1 MEITNNSVK
10 KWLEEIKHSKKHEK
24 DFRKQGE
31 SIIEIN
37 NGEKPDKIPFNILY
51 SNTETLVPALYSQT
65 PRPIVKRRFN
75 QDEKPV
81 VEAAEKAGTRML
93 EYLLDTNTEGYEKF
107 DDSMMDAVLDAVL
120 PGRGVTQIKFDAEME
135 VIETEVGIEGEE
147 TEIEVE
153 EVTERVK
160 WAFVCTDSKK
170 WDRVY
175 FGFAHKWSDVS
186 WIAFEDYLDEEECT
200 KIFGEEKAKELKY
213 TENEDDEETGD
224 TGEKS
229 SIKTA
234 IIYQIWDKSDKKVKW
249 ISPQYDGYLKE
260 QVDPLQITGFFP
272 IPKPLML
279 HRKSNNMMPTALYTM
294 YENQAKE
301 LNRITVRLNKILE
314 AIKVRGVY
322 DGAFGDDLEKILDG
336 DDNDLIPTE
345 KGASLIEGG
354 FDKAIWLMPVGELVG
369 VAQQLFAAREECKRV
384 IYEIT
389 GLSDIIRGQSKAS
402 ETLGAQQIKASWGT
416 MRLKNM
422 QKEVQHYVRDTLRIM
437 LDVASM
443 KIPERF
449 WPKITGLPY
458 PTDEER
464 DRAKMELQMLQ
475 QQMQQ
480 QTMLH
485 QKQQQQMAQM
495 AQSSGQQP
503 PPMQPLQQQP
513 IPPELIALAE
523 SPSWS
528 EILEVLKDDFTR
540 SYKIDIETNSTL
552 DVEATEDKQQVG
564 EFMNAMAQFMN
575 GIQPMIQDGSMPFGA
590 MKSMLLEVTRRYRF
604 GMDVEN
610 EIKSMQ
616 EPQKPDVK
624 QQQEQMKQA
633 QKQMQQKEQELKKLS
648 DTIEQNKQKAGE
660 ELDKQFIK
668 LEQEKM
674 QFDFDKR
681 LAAEQQKF
689 NEKLALQRVDMKASD
704 KENDMK
710 SLFEKQKRDLQ
721 SMLDKQVARVENAAK
736 STVNQERI

>member
-1 MEITNNSVK
+1 MEITNTAVK
-10 KWLEEIKHSKKHEK
+10 KWIDEIDHSKKREK
-24 DFRKQGE
+24 DFRKNGE

-37 NGEKPDKIPFNILY
+37 NGEKPNKMPFNILY
-51 SNTETLVPALYSQT
+51 SNTETLTPALYSQT
-65 PRPIVKRRFN
+65 PRPVVKRRFN
-75 QDEKPV
+75 QDEKPA

-93 EYLLDTNTEGYEKF
+93 EYLLDTNMEGYERF
-107 DDSMMDAVLDAVL
+107 DDSMMDAVLDAAL
-120 PGRGVTQIKFDAEME
+120 PGRGITQIKFDAEME
-135 VIETEVGIEGEE
+135 VVES
-147 TEIEVE
+147 EIEIEDEDSELEIE
-153 EVTERVK
+153 EASETVK
-160 WAFVCTDSKK
+160 WAFVCTDSRK

-175 FGFAHKWSDVS
+175 FGFAHKWADMP
-186 WIAFEDYLDEEECT
+186 WIAFEDYLDEGECK
-200 KIFGEEKAKELKY
+200 KIFGEEIAEKLKY
-213 TENEDDEETGD
+213 TENEDDEETD
-224 TGEKS
+224 DSGEKS
-229 SIKTA
+229 STKTA
-234 IIYQIWDKSDKKVKW
+234 IIYQIWDKTDKKVKW
-249 ISPQYDGYLKE
+249 VSPQYDGFLKE
-260 QVDPLQITGFFP
+260 QDDPLQITGFFP

-279 HRKSNNMMPTALYTM
+279 HRKSNNLMPTALYTM

-301 LNRITVRLNKILE
+301 LNRITVRLNKIIE
-314 AIKVRGVY
+314 AIKFRGVY
-322 DGAFGDDLEKILDG
+322 DGAFGDDLEKIFDG

-345 KGASLIEGG
+345 KGASLVEGG
-354 FDKAIWLMPVGELVG
+354 FDKAIWILPLGELVG
-369 VAQQLFAAREECKRV
+369 VAQQLFSAREECKRV

-422 QKEVQHYVRDTLRIM
+422 QKEVQYYVRDSLRIM
-437 LDVASM
+437 LDVASQ

-458 PTDEER
+458 PTDDER
-464 DRAKMELQMLQ
+464 DKAKAELQALQ

-480 QTMLH
+480 QAQVH
-485 QKQQQQMAQM
+485 QQQQQQIAQM
-495 AQSSGQQP
+495 AQSKGEQP
-503 PPMQPLQQQP
+503 PPPQPLQQQP
-513 IPPELIALAE
+513 PPPELIALVEA
-523 SPSWS
+523 PSWS
-528 EILEVLKDDFTR
+528 EILEILRDDFIR

-564 EFMNAMAQFMN
+564 EFMNALAQFMN
-575 GIQPMIQDGSMPFGA
+575 GAQPMVENGTLPFGA
-590 MKSMLLEVTRRYRF
+590 MKSMLLEITRRYRF

-616 EPQKPDVK
+616 EPPKQNT
-624 QQQEQMKQA
+624 QQQMEQMKQQ
-633 QKQMQQKEQELKKLS
+633 QKQMQQQQQEMQKMS
-648 DTIEQNKQKAGE
+648 QTIEQNKRKAGE
-660 ELDKQFIK
+660 ELDKRFIK

-674 QFDFDKR
+674 QLEYDKK

-736 STVNQERI
+736 STVNQE